1 MGFNQMYNDIAKPH
15 LVADATKDGRRTVLL
30 TGGSGV
36 VGQALLKRLGEFEV
50 ICLVHRSPIDDASVI
65 SVRGDV
71 TLPNLGLDDE
81 VYAALAARVDDVIHC
96 AAITDFNRTDGTLE
110 ATNIGGTEVVLAFAA
125 AADATV
131 YHVST
136 AFVNTATDGTTRG
149 QTAIGYASSKSAGED
164 IVRASGVRHVIL
176 RPSVVIGDSGTGEIA
191 AFQGLHQV
199 AAGVFNG
206 WVPMIPFDSSWPI
219 DFVPCDIVADSIA
232 TVVEHSITEGEY
244 WITAGNGALT
254 LNDSMNVCLE
264 LARDLGV
271 RVDAPRFVPPELF
284 DRLIGPVFI
293 DALPARVKATVL
305 KMLEFFTTYLHSGI
319 TMPSSM
325 EELVGLGAQPLPD
338 QRESLRTSLHYFAEV
353 KGYIPAAAAL
363 EVA

>member
-1 MGFNQMYNDIAKPH
+1 MYNDIAKPH
-15 LVADATKDGRRTVLL
+15 LVADATADGRRTVLL

-36 VGQALLKRLGEFEV
+36 VGQALLKRLSDFEV

-81 VYAALAARVDDVIHC
+81 AYMALSQRVDDVIHC

-110 ATNIGGTEVVLAFAA
+110 ATNIGGTEVVLDFAR
-125 AADATV
+125 AADATM

-136 AFVNTATDGTTRG
+136 AFVNTATDGTRG

-199 AAGVFNG
+199 AAVVFNG

-244 WITAGNGALT
+244 WITAGDRALS
-254 LNDSMNVCLE
+254 LDESMNVCLE
-264 LARDLGV
+264 LAQDLGV
-271 RVDAPRFVPPELF
+271 TVDAPRFVPPELF

-325 EELVGLGAQPLPD
+325 EELVALGAQALPD
-338 QRESLRTSLHYFAEV
+338 QRDSLRTSLHYFAEV
-353 KGYIPAAAAL
+353 KGYIPASTAL